1 MRIGIIYIYNRVP
14 VWKKPEKDFFSRET
28 RARSPRG
35 GPTMGRSAE
44 WRPELVELADDFASS
59 TDATIPPFPRGARLI
74 TGSAEA
80 LLYTSRTWR
89 DDGRG

>member
-44 WRPELVELADDFASS
+44 RRPELVELADDSVS
-59 TDATIPPFPRGARLI
+59 YTDANIP
-74 TGSAEA
+74 
-80 LLYTSRTWR
+80 SRPPHEEQ
-89 DDGRG
+89 GR

>member
-44 WRPELVELADDFASS
+44 RRPELVELADDSITISS
-59 TDATIPPFPRGARLI
+59 TDAIP
-74 TGSAEA
+74 
-80 LLYTSRTWR
+80 SRPPHEEQ
-89 DDGRG
+89 GQ